1 MQCKKLQIE
10 QRVSWVT
17 FLGNAAWLSQ
27 FAQEQFKLVQHIK
40 FDLKVKF
47 ILIKSMFIFSTFLL
61 IWKMRSTTGIQMKY
75 TQNFWFKKIFFFHF
89 QQQQSRFSGSK
100 APIPRPSVQ
109 QMYNL
114 FHPSDPIG
122 CRIEPLLSAPF
133 SRVPPVNVSRYQKYP
148 MGDGA
153 CYSLIEF
160 IQSNCGLFAD
170 YSSIGPSGGATCLGE
185 LKYYCCTKNK
195 NKNWNKIKYDKYSL
209 STHTKRICKKSDIG

>member
-75 TQNFWFKKIFFFHF
+75 TQNFWFKKKDFFSIFNNSNLGLVVPKPLYHGLQFNKCTIFFIRRIPLGAGLSLCCQLRF
-89 QQQQSRFSGSK
+89 QECLQS
-100 APIPRPSVQ
+100 
-109 QMYNL
+109 MYL
-114 FHPSDPIG
+114 D
-122 CRIEPLLSAPF
+122 
-133 SRVPPVNVSRYQKYP
+133 
-148 MGDGA
+148 
-153 CYSLIEF
+153 
-160 IQSNCGLFAD
+160 
-170 YSSIGPSGGATCLGE
+170 
-185 LKYYCCTKNK
+185 TKNIQWEMELAIPWLNSSK
-195 NKNWNKIKYDKYSL
+195 VIAVSSPIIVALDL
-209 STHTKRICKKSDIG
+209 QEEQPA